1 MSEENKYSLDL
12 DFILDQDEFNEYGED
27 DPQEEQV
34 EPGKEE
40 PGEKID
46 NKEETTEIESGGN
59 PFEESESVGS
69 ESEEDKMH
77 STKSANSSQ
86 KNFYSSIAAA
96 LRDEGILSSSDD
108 SLKISDAES
117 FAEAFEKEIQS
128 RFDDRQ
134 KRIDEA
140 LNNDVEVSEIKKY
153 ESTLQWLNSIDDNT
167 LKEEGEKGE
176 TLRRNLIYQDYINK
190 GFSQQRA
197 RKMVDK
203 SFADGTDIDDA
214 FESLKSHKE
223 YYNSEYNDLIEEAK
237 EEKRQ
242 KIEEQRKNQ
251 EALKK
256 LILEEDK
263 AFGDYTI
270 DKSTRQKV
278 YDNLSKVVYTDDN
291 GIGYTQ
297 LQKYQKE
304 NPADFLKYVSLLYT
318 ITDQFKSLDG
328 LVKNK
333 VKTEKRKYIK
343 ELENTLNNTVRTA
356 DGNLKFVSGN
366 QGDPDSYDG
375 WGIDV

>member
-40 PGEKID
+40 PGEETD
-46 NKEETTEIESGGN
+46 SKEETTEIESGGN

-69 ESEEDKMH
+69 ESEGDKMH
-77 STKSANSSQ
+77 STKGANSSQ

-117 FAEAFEKEIQS
+117 FAEAFEKEIQA

-140 LNNDVEVSEIKKY
+140 LNNNVEVSEIKKY

-242 KIEEQRKNQ
+242 KVEEQRKNQ

-291 GIGYTQ
+291 GVGYTQ

-318 ITDQFKSLDG
+318 LTDQFKSLDG

>member
-40 PGEKID
+40 PGEETD
-46 NKEETTEIESGGN
+46 SKEETTEIGSGGN

-77 STKSANSSQ
+77 STKGANSSQ

-117 FAEAFEKEIQS
+117 FAEAFEKEIQA

-140 LNNDVEVSEIKKY
+140 LNNNVEVSEIKKY

-242 KIEEQRKNQ
+242 QVEEQRKNQ

-291 GIGYTQ
+291 GVGYTQ

-304 NPADFLKYVSLLYT
+304 NPADFLKYISLLYT
-318 ITDQFKSLDG
+318 LTDQFKSLDG

>member
-40 PGEKID
+40 PGEETD
-46 NKEETTEIESGGN
+46 SKEETTEIESGGN

-77 STKSANSSQ
+77 STKGANSSQ

-117 FAEAFEKEIQS
+117 FAEAFEKEIQA

-140 LNNDVEVSEIKKY
+140 LNNNVEVSEIKKY

-242 KIEEQRKNQ
+242 KVEEQRKNQ

-278 YDNLSKVVYTDDN
+278 YDNLSKIVYTDDN
-291 GIGYTQ
+291 GVGYTQ

>member
-40 PGEKID
+40 PGKETD
-46 NKEETTEIESGGN
+46 SKEETTEIESGGN

-77 STKSANSSQ
+77 STKGANSSQ

-108 SLKISDAES
+108 SLTISDAES
-117 FAEAFEKEIQS
+117 FAEAFEKEIQA

-140 LNNDVEVSEIKKY
+140 LNNNVEVSEIKKY

-242 KIEEQRKNQ
+242 KVEEQRKNQ

-291 GIGYTQ
+291 GVGYTQ

-318 ITDQFKSLDG
+318 LTDQFKSLDG

>member
-34 EPGKEE
+34 ESDKEE

-318 ITDQFKSLDG
+318 LTDQFKSLDG

>member
-40 PGEKID
+40 PGEETD
-46 NKEETTEIESGGN
+46 SKEETTEIESGGN

-69 ESEEDKMH
+69 ESEGDKMH
-77 STKSANSSQ
+77 STKGANSSQ
-86 KNFYSSIAAA
+86 KNFYSSIATA

-117 FAEAFEKEIQS
+117 FAEAFEKEIQA

-140 LNNDVEVSEIKKY
+140 LNNNVEVSEIKKY

-242 KIEEQRKNQ
+242 KVEEQRKNQ

-291 GIGYTQ
+291 GVGYTQ

>member
-34 EPGKEE
+34 KPGKEE
-40 PGEKID
+40 PGEETD
-46 NKEETTEIESGGN
+46 SKEETTEIESGGN

-77 STKSANSSQ
+77 STKGADSSQ

-117 FAEAFEKEIQS
+117 FAEAFEKEIQA

-140 LNNDVEVSEIKKY
+140 LNNNVEVSEIKKY

-291 GIGYTQ
+291 GVGYTQ

-318 ITDQFKSLDG
+318 LTDQFKSLDG